1 MRNLTE
7 RFFRSLRL
15 APVDAGFFSGLECMF
30 RSLFSCDF
38 ARLASLGIFLDPFV
52 GQVGGAATGNRS
64 PCEWHGA
71 RWEVLSHAK
80 APFTYVGIGVHDQKE
95 ATCMLAR
102 CAARVHLASTKQLLS
117 QPNRGQR
124 TNDHRFS
131 MYISQEKSQENF
143 IHNLATH
150 CNPAMSKDLP
160 QLFLPSTLK
169 HLQTHFFEV
178 HYAQEAPF
186 KRYISQGR

>member
-1 MRNLTE
+1 MGVNSTPRYAKMRNLTE

-15 APVDAGFFSGLECMF
+15 APVDAGFFSGSEC
-30 RSLFSCDF
+30 LLPCDF
-38 ARLASLGIFLDPFV
+38 ARLTALGTLRDPF
-52 GQVGGAATGNRS
+52 
-64 PCEWHGA
+64 A
-71 RWEVLSHAK
+71 RGEVLSHAK
-80 APFTYVGIGVHDQKE
+80 GHLSDVGSAVHDQKE